1 MFNKVIPMKYK
12 LIICSLLLSGTMSS
26 AFSAPLTSVSKKQF
40 GDDWPFT
47 REEVMLECRA
57 NGALVVINPATLM
70 QYPLNETATALM
82 NNKEIK
88 AQPIDVLL
96 APSDTSKTVE
106 ERIQPLKE
114 AAEKLCTT
122 K

>member
-1 MFNKVIPMKYK
+1 MKYK
-12 LIICSLLLSGTMSS
+12 LIICSLLLVGTMS
-26 AFSAPLTSVSKKQF
+26 AAYSAPLATVSKKQF
-40 GDDWPFT
+40 GQDWPFI
-47 REEVMLECRA
+47 REEVMLECRN

-70 QYPLNETATALM
+70 QYPLNEKATELM
-82 NNKEIK
+82 EKKEIK

-96 APSDTSKTVE
+96 APIETTKSVK

-114 AAEKLCTT
+114 AAEKLCPS